1 MLEPNRIQMN
11 VCPQVIQ
18 KLGNGTYYYN
28 YDIRE
33 VEAEVEILDEKDSTK
48 FETQYTFI
56 QVLLNGQPN
65 YKDCVRAIIRSFITI
80 DEEFDLINSYNSYTK
95 NLSTDSS
102 IITDYQE
109 YLTKLMDIKNKVK
122 KDFGLVNK

>member
-48 FETQYTFI
+48 FETQYNFI

-102 IITDYQE
+102 IIADYQE

>member
-1 MLEPNRIQMN
+1 MLEPKRIQMN

-48 FETQYTFI
+48 FETQYNFI

-80 DEEFDLINSYNSYTK
+80 DEEFDLINSYNSYSE
-95 NLSTDSS
+95 NLTSDSEV
-102 IITDYQE
+102 INEYKE
-109 YLTKLMDIKNKVK
+109 YLNILKQIKAKVK
-122 KDFGLVNK
+122 EDFAKL

>member
-1 MLEPNRIQMN
+1 MN

-48 FETQYTFI
+48 FETQYNFI

-65 YKDCVRAIIRSFITI
+65 YKDCTRAIIRSFITI

>member
-1 MLEPNRIQMN
+1 MRKTVLNL
-11 VCPQVIQ
+11 
-18 KLGNGTYYYN
+18 KL
-28 YDIRE
+28 
-33 VEAEVEILDEKDSTK
+33 STISSR
-48 FETQYTFI
+48 FY
-56 QVLLNGQPN
+56 LMGQPN

>member
-1 MLEPNRIQMN
+1 MLEPKRIQMN

-18 KLGNGTYYYN
+18 KLGNGTYYN
-28 YDIRE
+28 YDIKE

-48 FETQYTFI
+48 FETQYNFI

-65 YKDCVRAIIRSFITI
+65 YKDCARAIIRSFITI

-109 YLTKLMDIKNKVK
+109 YLTKLMDIKDKVK

>member
-11 VCPQVIQ
+11 DCPQVIQ

-48 FETQYTFI
+48 FETQYNFI

>member
-1 MLEPNRIQMN
+1 MN
-11 VCPQVIQ
+11 VCPQAIQ

-28 YDIRE
+28 YDIKE

-48 FETQYTFI
+48 FETQYNFI

-109 YLTKLMDIKNKVK
+109 YLIKLMDIKDKVK

>member
-11 VCPQVIQ
+11 VCPQTIQ

-48 FETQYTFI
+48 FETQYNFI

>member
-1 MLEPNRIQMN
+1 MLEPNRIQMD
-11 VCPQVIQ
+11 VYPQTIQ

-48 FETQYTFI
+48 FETQYNFI

-80 DEEFDLINSYNSYTK
+80 DEEFDLINSYNSYSE
-95 NLSTDSS
+95 NLTSDSEV
-102 IITDYQE
+102 INEYKE
-109 YLTKLMDIKNKVK
+109 YLNILKQIKAKVK
-122 KDFGLVNK
+122 EDFAKL